1 MTQAVHR
8 STLEAKAKQLG
19 FDPED
24 VVEFA
29 RSEGCRIIEEDEDNE
44 EPK

>member
-8 STLEAKAKQLG
+8 STLEARAKQLG
-19 FDPED
+19 FDPEE

-29 RSEGCRIIEEDEDNE
+29 RSEGCRILEDEDNE
-44 EPK
+44 EPI